1 MGRARCKHQCRSS
14 PPWCPYAHCN
24 TITWSHVNGPNYCN
38 TTITTSTCHKRTRK
52 CHEYHETPRNKL
64 HFLEKKK
71 NLLPTGKKV
80 FLAYAGPSRRHVFV
94 ASLHSSNCVSVC
106 FANLNHNN
114 ASTTRLIRLRA
125 DCRYKSSAATDCR
138 LCALSFGRCL
148 YRSCVVP
155 GSNIAH
161 SHWLM

>member
-1 MGRARCKHQCRSS
+1 MSRARCKHQCRSM
-14 PPWCPYAHCN
+14 PPWCPYAHCK
-24 TITWSHVNGPNYCN
+24 TITWSHINAPYYCN
-38 TTITTSTCHKRTRK
+38 TPLTTSTCHKTYPKMPRI
-52 CHEYHETPRNKL
+52 PRNPTKQIA
-64 HFLEKKK
+64 FLGEKK

-80 FLAYAGPSRRHVFV
+80 FLAYTGPSRRHVFV

-114 ASTTRLIRLRA
+114 ASTTRLIRVRA